1 MCDDVAGI
9 QEPVDVEAPEPFG
22 AVMCVEIIRA
32 CGLLA
37 AVNEA
42 SIWLGGGKAITTSIL
57 RVNPKPSTQVSKRN
71 PTLQTSWKH
80 AMSIIAP

>member
-1 MCDDVAGI
+1 MCDDAAGI

-42 SIWLGGGKAITTSIL
+42 SIWLGGGK
-57 RVNPKPSTQVSKRN
+57 PSWHS
-71 PTLQTSWKH
+71 LIS
-80 AMSIIAP
+80 AF